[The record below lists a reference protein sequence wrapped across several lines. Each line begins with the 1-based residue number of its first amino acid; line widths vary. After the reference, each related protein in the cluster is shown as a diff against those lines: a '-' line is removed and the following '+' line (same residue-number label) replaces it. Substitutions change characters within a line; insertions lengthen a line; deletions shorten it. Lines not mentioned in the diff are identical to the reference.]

1 MAKLQHDL
9 IENIIVPYKSHRHPF
24 GDFLCGLITELLK
37 VNDQVVHGIH
47 LPKLAK
53 IKTITGSVVAKG
65 QPDEEFP
72 NIAGLDEILVEID
85 GSTQQP
91 SHQKDDARPVED
103 EEEERYNVF
112 DSFIVGLLVAA
123 FEGVLKRRK
132 ELLKEMPGEVIKR
145 LCHCLIM
152 SLQYQDR
159 AVEEYYTVAK
169 GSPSGDN
176 GARGGERD
184 DEGKAEAGKF
194 GQATQEEGSS
204 HLISVRST
212 NDELYREACLRFL
225 SQVCF
230 ENCSYV
236 PDESIAS
243 VYGYVSKLAFL
254 HETEDAQKLQAT
266 TFKGNNAMF
275 YKTLRAAF
283 NCVANLLVQPDGGN
297 VGGQAV
303 GGGQASHGDRG
314 EQAAAS
320 FIRRNNA
327 AIFASLRKEFEYLM
341 GKLQTYHR
349 SKRFIS
355 QMTTVVRALQC
366 SLNYNSGHAG
376 KKAPIKEKATQG
388 GADTAVGA
396 ASSGSGRPALT
407 SSASKRT
414 KFGIGGAA

>member
-1 MAKLQHDL
+1 VAASKERSAFLDLAKLQHDL

-24 GDFLCGLITELLK
+24 GDFLCSLITELLK
-37 VNDQVVHGIH
+37 VNDQVLQGIR
-47 LPKLAK
+47 LPNLAK
-53 IKTITGSVVAKG
+53 VKTITGSSAAKG
-65 QPDEEFP
+65 QHDEEVP
-72 NIAGLDEILVEID
+72 NIASLNEILVEID

-91 SHQKDDARPVED
+91 SHQKDKATPKVKPLED
-103 EEEERYNVF
+103 EKEERYNVF
-112 DSFIVGLLVAA
+112 DSFIAGLLVAA

-159 AVEEYYTVAK
+159 AVLEYYAVAR
-169 GSPSGDN
+169 GRPGRDD
-176 GARGGERD
+176 GAGGGERD
-184 DEGKAEAGKF
+184 DEGKAAAGGL
-194 GQATQEEGSS
+194 GQAIRTEGSS

-254 HETEDAQKLQAT
+254 HEAEDAQQLQAT

-297 VGGQAV
+297 AGGQVA
-303 GGGQASHGDRG
+303 GSGQVSQGDRG
-314 EQAAAS
+314 EQAAS
-320 FIRRNNA
+320 FIR
-327 AIFASLRKEFEYLM
+327 
-341 GKLQTYHR
+341 
-349 SKRFIS
+349 
-355 QMTTVVRALQC
+355 
-366 SLNYNSGHAG
+366 
-376 KKAPIKEKATQG
+376 
-388 GADTAVGA
+388 
-396 ASSGSGRPALT
+396 
-407 SSASKRT
+407 
-414 KFGIGGAA
+414 